1 MRNRV
6 LNMNRFQISVLEV
19 VMVDLMSSKV
29 CEHAKFLYREQPQK
43 LTYIGKEAPTDHIEA
58 SRVSRIKGALKI
70 QFMTLFD
77 VIVKPST

>member
-43 LTYIGKEAPTDHIEA
+43 LTYIGKKAPTDHIEA
-58 SRVSRIKGALKI
+58 SRVSRIKDALKV
-70 QFMTLFD
+70 QFMTHFD
-77 VIVKPST
+77 VIHRRT